1 MGRVPSPSLLPAP
14 EPKPLTDMA
23 KRGFDVVVSGLLVM
37 AVTPLL
43 LIIALAILVES
54 GGPVLHRQ
62 RRLGRS
68 RQSFTMLKFRSMR
81 PDAEELLAADAEL
94 YRRFVSHGFKLPRG
108 EDPRVTRVG
117 AVLRAM
123 SLDELPQLLNV
134 LRGDMSIVGPRP
146 PIIEQ
151 IPVLYGEFEE
161 HYFAVRPG
169 LTGLW
174 QVSGR
179 SNLSGEQRC
188 ALDVEYVS
196 NRSMRADVR
205 IMLATVG
212 AVARRDGAC

>member
-1 MGRVPSPSLLPAP
+1 MPSPLAP
-14 EPKPLTDMA
+14 PPRPKPLSDVA
-23 KRGFDVVVSGLLVM
+23 KRGFDIAMSGLLIV
-37 AVTPLL
+37 AVIPLL
-43 LIIALAILVES
+43 LIIALAVVIES

-62 RRLGRS
+62 RRLGKAR
-68 RQSFTMLKFRSMR
+68 RPFTMLKFRSMH
-81 PDAEELLAADAEL
+81 PDAEELLAADEEL
-94 YRRFVSHGFKLPRG
+94 YHRFVSHGFKLPRG
-108 EDPRVTRVG
+108 EDPRITRVG

-123 SLDELPQLLNV
+123 SLDELPQLVNV

-146 PIIEQ
+146 PIVEQ
-151 IPVLYGEFEE
+151 IPVLYGDFEE

-188 ALDVEYVS
+188 ALDVEYVTT
-196 NRSMRADVR
+196 RSLRADVR